1 MRIAL
6 AAIAIALAG
15 CSGSESSH
23 GVARNLT
30 VGTEQC
36 SKFKWG
42 TPEMAA
48 CLDRAAE
55 QQSATIAS
63 PKDADSS

>member
-1 MRIAL
+1 MRIVL
-6 AAIAIALAG
+6 AVIAIALAG
-15 CSGSESSH
+15 CGGSNQPS

-42 TPEMAA
+42 TAEMAA

-55 QQSATIAS
+55 QQSATVAS
-63 PKDADSS
+63 PKYADSS

>member
-1 MRIAL
+1 MRAVL
-6 AAIAIALAG
+6 AAIAIGLAG
-15 CSGSESSH
+15 CSAGESSH
-23 GVARNLT
+23 GLARNLT

-42 TPEMAA
+42 TAEMAA

-55 QQSATIAS
+55 RQSATVAR

>member
-1 MRIAL
+1 MRIVL
-6 AAIAIALAG
+6 AVIAIALAG
-15 CSGSESSH
+15 CSGSNEPS

-30 VGTEQC
+30 IGTEQC

-42 TPEMAA
+42 TSEMAE

-55 QQSATIAS
+55 RQSATIAS
-63 PKDADSS
+63 PKDADSG

>member
-1 MRIAL
+1 MRLAL
-6 AAIAIALAG
+6 AAITIALAG
-15 CSGSESSH
+15 CSSSDNPH
-23 GVARNLT
+23 NVARNLT
-30 VGTEQC
+30 IGTEQC

-55 QQSATIAS
+55 QQSATVAE
-63 PKDADSS
+63 PKEAGSS